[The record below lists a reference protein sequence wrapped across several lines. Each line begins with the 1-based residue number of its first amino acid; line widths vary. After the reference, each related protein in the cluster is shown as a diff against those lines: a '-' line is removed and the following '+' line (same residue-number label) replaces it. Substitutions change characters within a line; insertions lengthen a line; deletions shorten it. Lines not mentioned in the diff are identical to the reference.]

1 MSRQP
6 GETAFAAWGTAC
18 HTAAAMAE
26 RRFLVPF
33 LNLGH
38 LLDHLVM
45 LVFPTAVVA
54 LAHEW
59 NQPYAELLPLAVG
72 SFIAFGAF
80 AIPAGWLAD
89 HWSRYKTLVLFFFG
103 IGGSMILTGFAQSPW
118 QIAAGLTL
126 TGAFAAIYHPV
137 GIAMLV
143 AVPQNMGRVLGWN
156 GLWGNLGLATAA
168 LITGALVDFVGW
180 RAAFFVPGV
189 VCIAA
194 GVAFRLLVPDPGPV
208 KKGSKTI
215 GLHIDA
221 RMMARIFAILL
232 IATACGGI
240 IFNSTTVSMPKVF
253 DERLR
258 ALTQTSFGIGAL
270 VAGVYAL
277 AAFAQVLMGTLI
289 DRTELRRLMIGVALV
304 QVPLMFLAAN
314 LEGWAMLA
322 VALLMMLAV
331 FGQIPLNDA
340 IVGKYCADEYRAR
353 VLSVRYVISL
363 GVAALAVPM
372 IAALHA
378 TEGGFGNV
386 FLVLGVLA
394 AGMLCAAFFVPTRGE
409 LVAQMEKFS
418 AQAPA

>member
-1 MSRQP
+1 MS
-6 GETAFAAWGTAC
+6 
-18 HTAAAMAE
+18 E

-33 LNLGH
+33 LNIGH

-54 LAHEW
+54 LARDWH
-59 NQPYAELLPLAVG
+59 QSYSELLPLAVG

-89 HWSRYKTLVLFFFG
+89 HWSRYKTMVLFFFG
-103 IGGSMILTGFAQSPW
+103 IGGAMILTGFSQSPW

-189 VCIAA
+189 LCIAA
-194 GVAFRLLVPDPGPV
+194 GIAFRLIVPDPGPV
-208 KKGSKTI
+208 KKVSKSI
-215 GLHIDA
+215 GLHVDG
-221 RMMARIFAILL
+221 RMMARIFSILL

-314 LEGWAMLA
+314 LQGWAMLGVA
-322 VALLMMLAV
+322 VLMMLAV

-353 VLSVRYVISL
+353 VLSVRYVVSL
-363 GVAALAVPM
+363 GVAAVAVPM

-386 FLVLGVLA
+386 FMVLGVLA
-394 AGMLCAAFFVPTRGE
+394 AGMMCAAFFFPTRGE
-409 LVAQMEKFS
+409 LVAQMEKFT
-418 AQAPA
+418 ARAPA